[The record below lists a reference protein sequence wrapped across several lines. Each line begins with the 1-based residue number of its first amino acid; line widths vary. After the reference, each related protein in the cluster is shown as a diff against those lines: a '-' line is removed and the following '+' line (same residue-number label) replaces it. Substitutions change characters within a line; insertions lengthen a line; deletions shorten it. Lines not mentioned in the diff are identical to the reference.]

1 MIIFRYFYQ
10 FIIQKPR
17 MYNYIDQ
24 NYEKALQK
32 IQKTSI
38 IGGEK
43 NTGKFVR
50 TKKRFSIS
58 KTIWKT

>member
-1 MIIFRYFYQ
+1 
-10 FIIQKPR
+10 